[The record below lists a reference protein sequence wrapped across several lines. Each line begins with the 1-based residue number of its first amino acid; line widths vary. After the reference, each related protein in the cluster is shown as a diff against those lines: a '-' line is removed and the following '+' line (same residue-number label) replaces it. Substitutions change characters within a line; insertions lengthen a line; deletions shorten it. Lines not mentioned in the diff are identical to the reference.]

1 MKKLT
6 ILLFCLSCFHILFG
20 QERLTWENT
29 TWKVIRERLFSGDNS
44 RAFRYEKDIRIKL
57 EGAECAKDS
66 AILIELVEELNSL
79 IQTVEVYPVH
89 EDANFFIT
97 LLPDDSVEQ
106 FSTYGKFFG
115 SEILYIRLELKRSE
129 LHKQEESLNALY
141 YYTFRNLTKVFESR
155 HGHTGYGGIFGSSK
169 PDNARINEIDR
180 DLIRKLYSHT
190 FYRDLKQNTI
200 KNRGYLSYL
209 HLRYQ
214 SWLGYIAVILGVV
227 FSVFLFSA
235 FLSGKAWTNRK
246 VAYWNYLLT
255 GVLISIFFTVV
266 YVFFIWPQHTG
277 MLTKALLLGTLKLNA
292 MAFIAFGL
300 LASTLMFLI
309 EKNFIHKK
317 EAVIQTL
324 MIVFLSTIF
333 SIIAVGL
340 AVFKIIFSIL
350 TSLIPPEG
358 FSSNSLNII
367 FIPLLIT
374 GVVIAGLRLLF
385 YILNYRLQH
394 IVNQKDVQ
402 IAQIRELKNQAE
414 LHALHSRINPHFLY
428 NSLNSIAGLAH
439 TDPDKTETMA
449 VSLSDLFRYS
459 INREDKI
466 YTTVGEELNMVSK
479 YLDVEKVRFG
489 SRLDYRIDADEHL
502 LDKEIPKFLLQ
513 PLVENAIKH
522 GLTKITGQGMLRV
535 EIEQEGKDLII
546 RVFDNGPDFPE
557 EPVGGYGL
565 QNLHDKLLIL
575 YGNDAIFNWENG
587 KNKHIQVTL
596 RDQI

>member
-6 ILLFCLSCFHILFG
+6 ILLFCFCCFLHLIG
-20 QERLTWENT
+20 QEKLTWENT
-29 TWKVIRERLFSGDNS
+29 TWKVIRERLFNGKNT
-44 RAFRYEKDIRIKL
+44 RAFRYEEDIRIKL
-57 EGAECAKDS
+57 EGAESAKDS
-66 AILIELVEELNSL
+66 AIVLELIEELNGL
-79 IQTVEVYPVH
+79 IETVEVCPGQ
-89 EDANFFIT
+89 EDANFSIT
-97 LLPDDSVEQ
+97 LLPDDSEAQ
-106 FSTYGKFFG
+106 FSTYGKISG
-115 SEILYIRLELKRSE
+115 SEIIYTRLELKRTE
-129 LHKQEESLNALY
+129 LHKREESLNALY
-141 YYTFRNLTKVFESR
+141 YYSFRNLTRVFEPR
-155 HGHTGYGGIFGSSK
+155 HGHTGYGGIFDSSE

-190 FYRDLKQNTI
+190 FYKDLKQNTI

-214 SWLGYIAVILGVV
+214 SWLGYIAVILGIV

-255 GVLISIFFTVV
+255 GVLISIFLTVV

-277 MLTKALLLGTLKLNA
+277 MLTKNMLLGTLKLNA
-292 MAFIAFGL
+292 MAIIPYGF

-309 EKNFIHKK
+309 EKFFIHKR

-340 AVFKIIFSIL
+340 VVFKIIFSIL

-367 FIPLLIT
+367 LIPVLII

-394 IVNQKDVQ
+394 MVNQKDLE
-402 IAQIRELKNQAE
+402 IARIRELKNQAE

-439 TDPDKTETMA
+439 TDPDKTEKMA

-459 INREDKI
+459 INREDKT
-466 YTTVGEELNMVSK
+466 YATVGEELNMVSK
-479 YLDVEKVRFG
+479 YLEVEKVRFG

-522 GLTKITGQGMLRV
+522 GLTKITGQGVLRV
-535 EIEQEGKDLII
+535 EIKQAGKDLVI
-546 RVFDNGPDFPE
+546 RVFDNGTDFPE

-565 QNLHDKLLIL
+565 QNLHDKLQIL
-575 YGNDAIFNWENG
+575 FGDDAIINWQNG

-596 RDQI
+596 RNQM